1 MERDARLFLSFSLPF
16 LPSLA
21 LPTVGSR
28 ERGGDLGNE
37 GEGER
42 LPSIVWWWGQVA
54 TEVRRGEWDHRKSVC
69 PYLRDRVNHTEVWA
83 FVSASTLFDG
93 FSLRWLHAVE
103 TSIDRAFR
111 QKLFRQKSS
120 LDRVVGIVE
129 RIWYIDESYIRTF
142 SRGCE
147 FFEKIVGRPEGGR
160 KRRVKRVGEIPTP
173 SWRVRRAG
181 YTISQKGE
189 KILVVKRWEVC
200 SSIAEERLSLGTGA
214 SLYYAGLSKTFS
226 DIDDDTA
233 DYFYCVLKITRNNF
247 WFFFSFFFFFLSSK
261 IRNEI
266 TLSLLPWNFHKDKIM
281 KSRNSLLGLNW
292 RIVEKKEALD
302 ET

>member
-83 FVSASTLFDG
+83 FVPASTLFDG

-120 LDRVVGIVE
+120 LDRVVGIVGN
-129 RIWYIDESYIRTF
+129 RWKDLVYRWIVIRTF

-147 FFEKIVGRPEGGR
+147 FFEKIVGRLVGRR
-160 KRRVKRVGEIPTP
+160 KRRVKRG
-173 SWRVRRAG
+173 G
-181 YTISQKGE
+181 
-189 KILVVKRWEVC
+189 
-200 SSIAEERLSLGTGA
+200 
-214 SLYYAGLSKTFS
+214 
-226 DIDDDTA
+226 DT
-233 DYFYCVLKITRNNF
+233 Y
-247 WFFFSFFFFFLSSK
+247 S
-261 IRNEI
+261 
-266 TLSLLPWNFHKDKIM
+266 
-281 KSRNSLLGLNW
+281 
-292 RIVEKKEALD
+292 
-302 ET
+302 